1 MLFIKNKFKKIKKY
15 YFNKFQKKYILKNN
29 LIPIQNKTEWKWWK
43 FLGAIGAQHLLF
55 PHCKVVGAV
64 PPSLLPHIR
73 DVEWEVRRII
83 GFDWTEQARK
93 VVVGDEA
100 VGGLISLLL
109 NNNAISTCIAIKTAS
124 PLNTAFISC
133 QTHLQSFRKLKKKNL
148 TLFLHD
154 TKMTVIIMPLNPTY
168 PSGSMKLC
176 LNLISAEEF
185 KKGIYYHWPE
195 DHVLV

>member
-1 MLFIKNKFKKIKKY
+1 
-15 YFNKFQKKYILKNN
+15 
-29 LIPIQNKTEWKWWK
+29 
-43 FLGAIGAQHLLF
+43 
-55 PHCKVVGAV
+55 
-64 PPSLLPHIR
+64 
-73 DVEWEVRRII
+73 
-83 GFDWTEQARK
+83 

-100 VGGLISLLL
+100 GGGLISLLL

-124 PLNTAFISC
+124 PMNIAFISC
-133 QTHLQSFRKLKKKNL
+133 QTHLQSFRKLKKNKIL

-154 TKMTVIIMPLNPTY
+154 TKTTVIIMSLNPTY

-176 LNLISAEEF
+176 LNLISTDQEF